1 MRLIIE
7 GKTNRDDVMVN
18 TAKVTLPSGD
28 VYTIDRDCTEYTIST
43 VTGYLSMTWD
53 MCYLHMI
60 NDILLF
66 DNTAYLSSDD
76 GFQDILNEG
85 TLELE
90 LEDDAFQYISCYSL
104 SKCRFIFVIECR
116 TFQYISCYSLS
127 CQMKK

>member
-28 VYTIDRDCTEYTIST
+28 VYTIDRDCTEYTIDT

-60 NDILLF
+60 NDISPF
-66 DNTAYLSSDD
+66 GRNTAYLSSDD
-76 GFQDILNEG
+76 GFHDILNEG

-90 LEDDAFQYISCYSL
+90 LEDDADPDYVVEVAEWSFC
-104 SKCRFIFVIECR
+104 
-116 TFQYISCYSLS
+116 
-127 CQMKK
+127 

>member
-28 VYTIDRDCTEYTIST
+28 VYTIDRDCTEYTIDT

-90 LEDDAFQYISCYSL
+90 LEDDAGSDYVVEVAKWSFCRKELNYGISIFYIFTDEIQ
-104 SKCRFIFVIECR
+104 R
-116 TFQYISCYSLS
+116 
-127 CQMKK
+127 

>member
-60 NDILLF
+60 NDISPF
-66 DNTAYLSSDD
+66 GRNTAYLSSDD

-90 LEDDAFQYISCYSL
+90 LEDDADPDY
-104 SKCRFIFVIECR
+104 VIEVAEWSFC
-116 TFQYISCYSLS
+116 
-127 CQMKK
+127 

>member
-28 VYTIDRDCTEYTIST
+28 VYTIDRYRTEYTIDT

-60 NDILLF
+60 NDISPF
-66 DNTAYLSSDD
+66 ERNTAYLSSHD

-90 LEDDAFQYISCYSL
+90 LEDDADPDYIVEVAEWSFC
-104 SKCRFIFVIECR
+104 
-116 TFQYISCYSLS
+116 
-127 CQMKK
+127 

>member
-28 VYTIDRDCTEYTIST
+28 VYTIDRYRTEYTIDT
-43 VTGYLSMTWD
+43 VTRYLSMTWD

-60 NDILLF
+60 NDISPF
-66 DNTAYLSSDD
+66 ERNTAYLSSDD

-90 LEDDAFQYISCYSL
+90 LEDDADPDYVVEVAEWSFC
-104 SKCRFIFVIECR
+104 
-116 TFQYISCYSLS
+116 
-127 CQMKK
+127 

>member
-7 GKTNRDDVMVN
+7 GKTNREPQNVN
-18 TAKVTLPSGD
+18 TSKVTLPYVD
-28 VYTIDRDCTEYTIST
+28 ENTIHSDYTEYTIDT

-90 LEDDAFQYISCYSL
+90 LEDDAGSDYVVEVAKWSFC
-104 SKCRFIFVIECR
+104 
-116 TFQYISCYSLS
+116 
-127 CQMKK
+127 

>member
-60 NDILLF
+60 NDISPF
-66 DNTAYLSSDD
+66 GRNTAYLSSDD

-90 LEDDAFQYISCYSL
+90 LEDDADPDYVVEVAEWSFCCRELNYGIS
-104 SKCRFIFVIECR
+104 IFY
-116 TFQYISCYSLS
+116 TFTDEVQG
-127 CQMKK
+127 